1 MLPLLSIKRNTM
13 LMVLKKLL
21 INWTLHFIALCIA
34 IKAFSVIPY
43 LYHVHIWGN
52 YIVHVD
58 GTPVTGWEYATNSDD
73 RLLVAAILVFL
84 TEVVSRFLF
93 KKYHFIVFISGCLL
107 TGMISS
113 VGIVYLRPHVFKTQA
128 VLTVIEPILYLTAYA
143 FFYVIVKDYYFQNR
157 NRQLQRIQQSENELH
172 ALKAQLNPHFLF
184 NALNYLYGTAL
195 KEKAPDTAQ
204 GIDIMSDMMRYTIHG
219 MHENFVQLQD
229 ELKFMENYLRLQQVR
244 LPAKQ
249 SIKINTQIVSD
260 DHNHKQKIAPL
271 LLLPFIEN
279 AFKYGISM
287 DTQCEVQIK
296 IVVAENELQMEVFNT
311 IVQNRAEVS
320 GNNTGIKNT
329 IKRLDLL
336 YPDSYQLNHKNTG
349 LDYKVSF
356 WLKLSS

>member
-1 MLPLLSIKRNTM
+1 MLTG
-13 LMVLKKLL
+13 LKKLL
-21 INWTLHFIALCIA
+21 INWIAHFVMMWIA
-34 IKAFSVIPY
+34 ITAFTLIPY
-43 LYHVHIWGN
+43 LYHVHMWGN
-52 YIVHVD
+52 YIVNTD
-58 GTPVTGWEYATNSDD
+58 GTPVSGWQYATNLRSD
-73 RLLVAAILVFL
+73 LFVVALCILL
-84 TEVVSRFLF
+84 TEAVRIFLF
-93 KKYHFIVFISGCLL
+93 KKYHFIVFIGGCLL
-107 TGMISS
+107 TGMISCA
-113 VGIVYLRPHVFKTQA
+113 GIIYLRPNVFKQQGKLSA
-128 VLTVIEPILYLTAYA
+128 IEPILYIAVYA
-143 FFYVIVKDYYFQNR
+143 FIYVIVRDYYLQYKNR
-157 NRQLQRIQQSENELH
+157 KLYRIQQSENELH

-195 KEKAPDTAQ
+195 KENAPDTAH

-244 LPAKQ
+244 LPAKE
-249 SIKINTQIVSD
+249 SIKINKQIVSD
-260 DHNHKQKIAPL
+260 DHKQKIAPL

-287 DTQCEVQIK
+287 DAQCEVQIK
-296 IVVAENELQMEVFNT
+296 IVVVENELQMEVFNT
-311 IVQNRAEVS
+311 IVQNRAEVG

-336 YPDSYQLNHKNTG
+336 YPDSYRLDHKNTG